1 MSCMSRQLTV
11 RIPDDLDQGVIL
23 ACRKLSLSP
32 SEIVRRALR
41 QYLNLV
47 ANHER
52 PAKRVTDLLGS
63 LDSGQPDLAERHR
76 DFVLESVK
84 RGG

>member
-11 RIPDDLDQGVIL
+11 RIPDDLDRGVTL
-23 ACRKLSLSP
+23 ACRRLSLSP
-32 SEIVRRALR
+32 SEIVRQALR

-47 ANHER
+47 ANQAR
-52 PAKRVTDLLGS
+52 PAARVSDLLGS
-63 LDSGQPDLAERHR
+63 LDSGNPDLAERHR
-76 DFVLESVK
+76 DYILESVK